1 MKQVCRDVMLW
12 VLLVEVTKC
21 LALLACL
28 SPICWGKCT
37 CSYLPH
43 LGLLKMSQAAAAV
56 FNSRVMLKAGSD
68 ALAGTAADGREV
80 EGRGTGLSHCG

>member
-1 MKQVCRDVMLW
+1 MLGCDA
-12 VLLVEVTKC
+12 VVEVKKC

-28 SPICWGKCT
+28 PPICWCKCT
-37 CSYLPH
+37 CSCLPH
-43 LGLLKMSQAAAAV
+43 LGLLKMSQAGAAV

-80 EGRGTGLSHCG
+80 VPAVDGSGTGLSHCG